1 MLDLETHAKL
11 HKFVETGPIRER
23 TERFKE
29 VSEDM
34 KEEIRGLVERK
45 REMNQHEHLKNY
57 V

>member
-34 KEEIRGLVERK
+34 KEEIRGVVDRK
-45 REMNQHEHLKNY
+45 REAN
-57 V
+57 